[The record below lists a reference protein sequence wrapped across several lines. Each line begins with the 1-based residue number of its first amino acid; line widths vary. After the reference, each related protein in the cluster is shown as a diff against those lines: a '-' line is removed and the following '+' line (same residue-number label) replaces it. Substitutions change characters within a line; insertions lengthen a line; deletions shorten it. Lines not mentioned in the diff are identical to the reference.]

1 MKATIFRAGFL
12 TTVQDLGRVGSRE
25 FGVSVGGAL
34 DHQALRVANLLV
46 GNDEGA
52 AGLEIT
58 LTGPMI
64 RFETDALVALAG
76 ADLGAIVDGKRL
88 PTWRSAWV
96 PGGATLAFD
105 APRAGCRAYLAIA
118 GGVAVPPVLGS
129 RSTFVRAGLGGLD
142 GRALR
147 RDDVLS
153 CGEPSELATCIA
165 ASLRRE
171 DGRVAVASWG
181 VGPSLRPAYSGA
193 PVVRLVPGAHEQALS
208 PTARDRL
215 YDTEFRISSQS
226 DRMGYRLEGPTL
238 ELAAPLEL
246 LSEPVAFG
254 TVQLPP
260 GGSPIILMADRQTT
274 GGYPRIGEV
283 ATVDLPLLAQLRPGD
298 RVRFRAISL
307 EEAQRL
313 YLVREQ
319 EIAQAR
325 QAIGLRHR

>member
-1 MKATIFRAGFL
+1 MDPLAI
-12 TTVQDLGRVGSRE
+12 
-25 FGVSVGGAL
+25 
-34 DHQALRVANLLV
+34 RVANLLV
-46 GNDEGA
+46 GNDEDA
-52 AGLEIT
+52 AALETT
-58 LTGPMI
+58 LTGPTI
-64 RFETDALVALAG
+64 RFEMDTLVALAG
-76 ADLGAIVDGKRL
+76 ADLGGTVDGQRL
-88 PTWRSAWV
+88 PPWRSAWV

-105 APRAGCRAYLAIA
+105 VPRAGCRTYLAIA
-118 GGVAVPPVLGS
+118 GGVAVPPVLDS
-129 RSTFVRAGLGGLD
+129 RSTLVRAGLGGLE

-147 RDDVLS
+147 RGDVLNR
-153 CGEPSELATCIA
+153 GAPSELATCIA
-165 ASLRRE
+165 ATLRRE

-193 PVVRLVPGAHEQALS
+193 PVVRLVAGAHEHALS

-260 GGSPIILMADRQTT
+260 SGSPIILMADRQTT

-283 ATVDLPLLAQLRPGD
+283 ATVDLPLLAQLKPGD

-307 EEAQRL
+307 EGAQAL

-325 QAIGLRHR
+325 QAIALRQK